1 MFECKGCSQASFVAP
16 GGVLES
22 LGEIFYPFL
31 VFTFIFSD
39 DRLWVNRSDGDIDT
53 DELYC
58 ATLCGFLS
66 ILNLSFV

>member
-22 LGEIFYPFL
+22 LGEFFHPAI

-39 DRLWVNRSDGDIDT
+39 DRLWVKRSDGGIDT
-53 DELYC
+53 DELCC
-58 ATLCGFLS
+58 ATLFSFLS